1 MAITLRSPHDALS
14 GFWRKTRTRDQ
25 DDKHKMLTVIS
36 GGQTGIDR
44 AALDAAI
51 AAGLPYCGWCPK
63 GGWAEDLPKPPGLCA
78 LYPGLRQTPEA
89 SPEQR
94 TEWNVRDAD
103 ALMVLVDARGV
114 GCSTGTVLAL
124 ARAESSGTPHIVID
138 LDEAEALS
146 QAREFLSTRAGGAV
160 CIAGPRESEAPG
172 LYAKAHAF
180 LSALLRG
187 EGAERRRTPG
197 V

>member
-1 MAITLRSPHDALS
+1 MTRHGPMRARFPPNSRPRVHRRAPSRRRRPARS
-14 GFWRKTRTRDQ
+14 TRYAVPAR
-25 DDKHKMLTVIS
+25 
-36 GGQTGIDR
+36 
-44 AALDAAI
+44 
-51 AAGLPYCGWCPK
+51 
-63 GGWAEDLPKPPGLCA
+63 PPGLCA
-78 LYPGLRQTPEA
+78 LYPDLRETPEA

-114 GCSTGTVLAL
+114 GCSAGTALAL
-124 ARAESSGTPHIVID
+124 ARAGSYGTPHIVID
-138 LDEAEALS
+138 LDEADVLS
-146 QAREFLSTRAGGAV
+146 QAREFLSARAGGTV

-172 LYAKAHAF
+172 LYAKARAF